1 MERITLTK
9 QELESLEI
17 IQEDHMNQ
25 FYCLVN
31 DIFNDV
37 ISNSK
42 TIKEAKE
49 KLKELRI
56 HSGTNGETMP
66 LITIYKKVE
75 EILDKKIDAT
85 PIQEWHRGEI

>member
-9 QELESLEI
+9 QELESLDI
-17 IQEDHMNQ
+17 IQEDHVSQ

-31 DIFNDV
+31 DVFNDV

-49 KLKELRI
+49 KLKKLRI
-56 HSGTNGETMP
+56 HSGIDGEKIP
-66 LITIYKKVE
+66 LITIYKKAE
-75 EILDKKIDAT
+75 EILDKKLM
-85 PIQEWHRGEI
+85 PP